1 MSRQVFCRKYQKEME
16 GLDFAPFPGAKGQE
30 FFENVSKQAWQ
41 EWLQHQ
47 TTLINEKRLNV
58 FEPEAKNSLKSNVRS
73 SSIMMRAL
81 KKQKA
86 GNQNNRFIP
95 NPSFLKRQ
103 VYIHRPAFFT

>member
-58 FEPEAKNSLKSNVRS
+58 VFDPEAKKFLEEQREKFFNNDESVE
-73 SSIMMRAL
+73 
-81 KKQKA
+81 KA
-86 GNQNNRFIP
+86 EGWKP
-95 NPSFLKRQ
+95 E
-103 VYIHRPAFFT
+103 